1 MFSKALF
8 SAGDHAGVHVPAVDA
23 SLGGREWDA
32 ETRPRKRN
40 GNVARARNMFLPRV
54 FRRVARARRLARDAA
69 GRA

>member
-1 MFSKALF
+1 LF

-32 ETRPRKRN
+32 DARPRKRI
-40 GNVARARNMFLPRV
+40 GNVARARSTDVVPRV